1 MGADIGFI
9 GLGNMG
15 LPMAKNLVDAGYE
28 VIGYDVDEARCR
40 EFELEGGKVGE
51 DADEAAD
58 ADVVI
63 TMVRTPDQIHAVTE
77 YLHAAMPS
85 DAIHVDMSTVGPVA
99 TEELVHSAT
108 ESGVRFVDA
117 PVSGGVAGAENGT
130 LAIMVG
136 GDAEDVADAQR
147 LFDVLGENVV
157 HMGGTGSG
165 QLTKMCLQVL
175 VGAEIVSI
183 SEAFAMGA
191 EMDLNLEK
199 LYDVLTSSIG
209 TSGMLEAKGHRLV
222 ENDFDPTAN
231 IDLQHKDMQLVMDV
245 SEQFELP
252 LHVTAAVTQTFLHAK
267 RAGLGELDQMAVYKL
282 LKPDSSAANG

>member
-1 MGADIGFI
+1 MGADIGFV

-15 LPMAKNLVDAGYE
+15 LPMATNLVDAGYE
-28 VIGYDVDEARCR
+28 VVGYDVDEARCR
-40 EFELEGGKVGE
+40 EFERDGGRAGM
-51 DADEAAD
+51 DAEATTD

-63 TMVRTPDQIHAVTE
+63 TMVRTPDQIRAVTE
-77 YLHAAMPS
+77 HLHGPMRA

-99 TEELVHSAT
+99 TEEIVRSAT
-108 ESGVRFVDA
+108 DAGVRFVDA
-117 PVSGGVAGAENGT
+117 PVSGGVQGAERGT

-136 GDAEDVADAQR
+136 GDEDAVGTVQPI
-147 LFDVLGENVV
+147 FDILGEDIV
-157 HMGGTGSG
+157 HMGESGTG
-165 QLTKMCLQVL
+165 QMTKLCLQVL

-191 EMDLNLEK
+191 EMDLDLEK

-209 TSGMLEAKGHRLV
+209 TSGMLEAKGHRLID
-222 ENDFDPTAN
+222 NDFEPTAN

-252 LHVTAAVTQTFLHAK
+252 LHATAAVTQIFLYAK
-267 RAGLGELDQMAVYKL
+267 RAGLGDLDQMGVYEL
-282 LKPDSSAANG
+282 LDPESSSPNG

>member
-28 VIGYDVDEARCR
+28 VIGYDLDEARCR

-51 DADEAAD
+51 DADEATD

-63 TMVRTPDQIHAVTE
+63 TMVRTPDQIHAVAE
-77 YLHAAMPS
+77 YLHAAMRP

-99 TEELVHSAT
+99 TEELVRSAT

-136 GDAEDVADAQR
+136 GDEDDVADAQQ

-157 HMGGTGSG
+157 HMGGTGTG

-191 EMDLNLEK
+191 EMDLDLEK

-209 TSGMLEAKGHRLV
+209 TSGMLEAKGHLLV
-222 ENDFDPTAN
+222 EDDFEPTAN

-267 RAGLGELDQMAVYKL
+267 RAGLGDLDQMAVYKL
-282 LKPDSSAANG
+282 LDANS